1 MLQETPALHTP
12 LVLIASGDEWLA
24 RSLESM
30 LTPTGIAVVKA
41 MTGKQALEYTKSTRP
56 DAIFMESRLPDM
68 AAVDLC
74 RSLRDDPILAAH
86 TPILITTV
94 APAHRKDRLEALRAG
109 AWEYCDLLPDTEEL
123 LLRLG
128 TYIRAKI
135 AADQLRQ
142 ASLQDDLTGL
152 YNLRGLMRRLHEIGS
167 EALRHGR
174 SMACIVFSAEHVPEL
189 VNRVGGIATTERL
202 AQLVTIACRASDAIA
217 RLPGNEFVV
226 LAPDT
231 GPGGAQR
238 LAQRVLRAAQ
248 SSEPALP
255 PTVPTPRLN
264 IRIGFYAVDN
274 LTDAGIRPVDMLAR
288 ATAALEKSREKHA
301 GSGIVGFGPDSLSAS

>member
-30 LTPTGIAVVKA
+30 LTPNGIAVVKA

-68 AAVDLC
+68 AGIDLC
-74 RSLRDDPILAAH
+74 RTLRDDPILAAH

-94 APAHRKDRLEALRAG
+94 APANRRDRLEALRAG
-109 AWEYCDLLPDTEEL
+109 AWDYCDLLPDTEEI

-128 TYIRAKI
+128 TYMRAKI

-174 SMACIVFSAEHVPEL
+174 AMACIAFSAGLPPEAAGRASG
-189 VNRVGGIATTERL
+189 VATTERL
-202 AQLVTIACRASDAIA
+202 AHLVAQACRGSDAIA
-217 RLPGNEFVV
+217 RLPSNEFVV

-231 GPGGAQR
+231 GPAGAHRLAERVLTAAKSHEASFGGAAT
-238 LAQRVLRAAQ
+238 LDL
-248 SSEPALP
+248 
-255 PTVPTPRLN
+255 TV
-264 IRIGFYAVDN
+264 RIGYYAVDD
-274 LTDAGIRPVDMLAR
+274 LTAAGIRPVEMLAR
-288 ATAALEKSREKHA
+288 ATAALDRSRDQHP
-301 GSGIVGFGPDSLSAS
+301 GSGIVGFGPESIPTS

>member
-30 LTPTGIAVVKA
+30 LTPNGIAVVKA

-68 AAVDLC
+68 AGIDLC
-74 RSLRDDPILAAH
+74 RTLRDDPILAAH

-94 APAHRKDRLEALRAG
+94 APASRKERLEALRAG
-109 AWEYCDLLPDTEEL
+109 AWDYCDLLPDTEEL

-128 TYIRAKI
+128 TYMRAKI

-174 SMACIVFSAEHVPEL
+174 AMACIAFSAELPADL
-189 VNRVGGIATTERL
+189 PPRVGGIASTERL
-202 AQLVTIACRASDAIA
+202 AHLVAQACRASDAIA
-217 RLPGNEFVV
+217 RLPSNEFVV

-231 GPGGAQR
+231 NPAGAHR
-238 LAQRVLRAAQ
+238 LAERVLRAAQ
-248 SSEPALP
+248 SAETGRQIAQ
-255 PTVPTPRLN
+255 VPRLS
-264 IRIGFYAVDN
+264 IRIGYYAVDD
-274 LTDAGIRPVDMLAR
+274 LADSGIRPVEMLAR
-288 ATAALEKSREKHA
+288 ATAALERSREQHS
-301 GSGIVGFGPDSLSAS
+301 GSGIVGFGPESISAS

>member
-30 LTPTGIAVVKA
+30 LTPNGIAVVKA

-68 AAVDLC
+68 AGVDLC

-94 APAHRKDRLEALRAG
+94 APANRKDRLAALRAG

-128 TYIRAKI
+128 TYMRAKI

-142 ASLQDDLTGL
+142 ASLQDDVTGL

-174 SMACIVFSAEHVPEL
+174 AMACIVFSAEHVPE
-189 VNRVGGIATTERL
+189 VPTRVGGIASTERL
-202 AQLVTIACRASDAIA
+202 AQLVTLACRASDAIA

-231 GPGGAQR
+231 GPGGAHR
-238 LAQRVLRAAQ
+238 LAHRVLRAAQ
-248 SSEPALP
+248 ATEPALP
-255 PTVPTPRLN
+255 PTVPTHKVN
-264 IRIGFYAVDN
+264 IRIGFYAVEN
-274 LTDAGIRPVDMLAR
+274 LAEAGIRPVDMLAR

-301 GSGIVGFGPDSLSAS
+301 GSGIVGYGPDTISAS

>member
-1 MLQETPALHTP
+1 MLQHTPALHTP

-30 LTPTGIAVVKA
+30 LTPNGIAVVKA
-41 MTGKQALEYTKSTRP
+41 MTGKQALDYTKSTRP

-68 AAVDLC
+68 AGVDLC

-94 APAHRKDRLEALRAG
+94 APATRKDRLEALRAG

-128 TYIRAKI
+128 TYMRAKI

-174 SMACIVFSAEHVPEL
+174 AMACVVFSAEAAPNLSVQ
-189 VNRVGGIATTERL
+189 VGGIAATERL
-202 AQLVTIACRASDAIA
+202 AQLVSQACRASDAIA
-217 RLPGNEFVV
+217 RLPSNEFVV
-226 LAPDT
+226 LASDT
-231 GPGGAQR
+231 NPTGAHR

-248 SSEPALP
+248 ASEPILP
-255 PTVPTPRLN
+255 PSVSTSPFT
-264 IRIGFYAVDN
+264 IRVGFYAVDD
-274 LTDAGIRPVDMLAR
+274 LASAGIRPVEMLAR
-288 ATAALEKSREKHA
+288 ATAALEKSREQHA
-301 GSGIVGFGPDSLSAS
+301 GSGIVGFGPDMVRSS